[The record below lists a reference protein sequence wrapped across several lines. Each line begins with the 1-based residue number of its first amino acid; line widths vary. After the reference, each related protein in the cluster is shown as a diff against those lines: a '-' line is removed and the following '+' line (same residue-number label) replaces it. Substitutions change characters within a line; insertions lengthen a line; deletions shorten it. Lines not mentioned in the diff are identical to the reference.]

1 MVVIADIGQRT
12 WKYSILGTR
21 HGKRLSNCEVTHC
34 SSGSG
39 SPWPPGARSDRLD
52 RLSVPG
58 WGLSISEV
66 VAESLRRRLAD
77 IRFLGRSDMI
87 CLFGVWHGKGSSCSP
102 RRGQRKLAG
111 GRHHLRVSTRTLIPA
126 VIPTSAQPC
135 AVSRSTSPLE
145 CTGQDLRTAR
155 ALEGEGRGGRPGW
168 QEAYPSL
175 RDGRSAP
182 ARQCY
187 ASQPSSE
194 PASRMGSNV

>member
-1 MVVIADIGQRT
+1 
-12 WKYSILGTR
+12 
-21 HGKRLSNCEVTHC
+21 
-34 SSGSG
+34 
-39 SPWPPGARSDRLD
+39 
-52 RLSVPG
+52 
-58 WGLSISEV
+58 
-66 VAESLRRRLAD
+66 
-77 IRFLGRSDMI
+77 MI

-155 ALEGEGRGGRPGW
+155 ALEGEGRGGEGDGGGKKRI
-168 QEAYPSL
+168 